1 MRAVVTTDL
10 GGPLEPVDLDDPTPR
25 PGEVVVAVD
34 ACGICGSDLH
44 LVDALPMPGHVL
56 GHELAGRVA
65 AVGEGVIGWKAD
77 DAVMALSL
85 ATCGTCDACRS
96 GRPRKCA
103 TALML
108 GVETPGGYAEYVKAP
123 AHDLVPLPDGFDLR
137 HGALVEP
144 LAVARHAVGRGG
156 LVAGE
161 TALVIGGGP
170 VGLAVLLWLK
180 ALGAGAVALSD
191 PLAARRAN
199 AAALGADVVVDPTA
213 GDLATQLADA
223 GLAAPSLVLE
233 CVGLPG
239 LVDQAS
245 AVAAVDGR
253 VVVVG
258 VCMAEDRYF
267 PYGAMAKELD
277 WRFAFYYC
285 RADVDATV
293 SAIRAGRLDIEPL
306 ITAEVGLDDAPARFD
321 ALKAG
326 SGDTKV
332 LIRPSR

>member
-1 MRAVVTTDL
+1 MRAVVMTTL
-10 GGPLEPVDLDDPTPR
+10 GGPLEATEVPDPTPGR
-25 PGEVVVAVD
+25 GEVVVAVD
-34 ACGICGSDLH
+34 SCGICGSDLH
-44 LVDALPMPGHVL
+44 LVDALPLPGHVL

-65 AVGEGVIGWKAD
+65 AVGAGVTGWTAD
-77 DAVMALSL
+77 DPVMALSL
-85 ATCGTCDACRS
+85 ATCGACDACRA

-108 GVETPGGYAEYVKAP
+108 GVETPGGYAEYVRAP
-123 AHDLVPLPDGFDLR
+123 AHDLVALPDGFDLR
-137 HGALVEP
+137 QGALVEP

-170 VGLAVLLWLK
+170 VGLAVLLWLR
-180 ALGAGAVALSD
+180 AMGAGQVAVSD
-191 PLAARRAN
+191 PLAARRAT
-199 AAALGADVVVDPTA
+199 ATGLGADVVADPTA
-213 GDLATQLADA
+213 GDLAVQLADA
-223 GLAAPSLVLE
+223 GLPAPSLVLE

-245 AVAAVDGR
+245 SVAAVDGR

-258 VCMAEDRYF
+258 VCMADDRYL
-267 PYGAMAKELD
+267 PYTAMAKELD

-293 SAIRAGRLDIEPL
+293 AAVADGSLDVAPL
-306 ITAEVGLDDAPARFD
+306 ITGEVDLEGAADRFA
-321 ALKAG
+321 ALQAG
-326 SGDTKV
+326 SDDTKV
-332 LIRPSR
+332 LIRP